1 MRLEG
6 LAIDA
11 AWGRAQVLHEVTA
24 TIEPGA
30 VLGIIGPN
38 GSGKSTLVRVLAGL
52 KRPLRG
58 EVRLDGTS
66 LALVNRRVRA
76 RQLGFVAQET
86 QLAFPMTVRE
96 LVLLGRTPYTAGPGF
111 EGPGDARAVAAALER
126 VDLTRY
132 AERFCDRISGGERQR
147 AVLARALAQEPRVLL
162 LDEPV
167 SFLDLRHSV
176 LFLDLVR
183 DLARDEGLAVAV
195 VLHDL
200 NLAAMYCD
208 QLLLLAQ
215 GRVAAAGRP
224 ADVLRYET
232 LRTVY
237 GTDLYVAPNDV
248 TGQVVVLPL
257 AREHRQQLAASSLRA
272 RDDDG
277 GGGGG
282 SGADY

>member
-1 MRLEG
+1 MRLEA
-6 LAIDA
+6 LAVDA
-11 AWGRAQVLHEVTA
+11 AWGRVAALRGVTA
-24 TIEPGA
+24 TVEPGA

-58 EVRLDGTS
+58 EVRLDGAL
-66 LALVNRRVRA
+66 LATVDRRVRA

-86 QLAFPMTVRE
+86 HLAFPMTVRE
-96 LVLLGRTPYTAGPGF
+96 LVLLGRTPYTAGAGF
-111 EGPGDARAVAAALER
+111 AGPGDERAVEAALER
-126 VDLTRY
+126 VDLAGY

-162 LDEPV
+162 LDEPT
-167 SFLDLRHSV
+167 SFLDLRHSG
-176 LFLDLVR
+176 LFLDRVR

-208 QLLLLAQ
+208 QLLLLAA

-257 AREHRQQLAASSLRA
+257 ARERRQQLAASSPRVPS
-272 RDDDG
+272 DG
-277 GGGGG
+277 GGG
-282 SGADY
+282 S